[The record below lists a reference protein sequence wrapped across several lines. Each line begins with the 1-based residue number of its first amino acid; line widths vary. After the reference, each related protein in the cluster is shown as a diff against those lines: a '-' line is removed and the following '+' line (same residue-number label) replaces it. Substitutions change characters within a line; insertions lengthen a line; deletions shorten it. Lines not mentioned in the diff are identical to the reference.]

1 MSPIKHLP
9 QNNDSG
15 LSPSSCFFCVACRYP
30 TDEELLTLF
39 TALRIQHR
47 HEGLIRD
54 SVTKNRAQF
63 RPGEDDIH
71 IRKTDVRPL
80 MKICIGWIWSQAY
93 NASIGRGIW
102 FSKMRVGS

>member
-1 MSPIKHLP
+1 
-9 QNNDSG
+9 
-15 LSPSSCFFCVACRYP
+15 VVCRYP

-71 IRKTDVRPL
+71 IRKTDVRPF
-80 MKICIGWIWSQAY
+80 IRSVYRVYWGH
-93 NASIGRGIW
+93 AS
-102 FSKMRVGS
+102 